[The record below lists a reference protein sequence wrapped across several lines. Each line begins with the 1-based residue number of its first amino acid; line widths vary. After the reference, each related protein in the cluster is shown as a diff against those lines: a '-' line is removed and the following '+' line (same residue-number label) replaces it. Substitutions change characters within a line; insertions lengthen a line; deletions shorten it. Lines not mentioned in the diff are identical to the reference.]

1 MIWDMVEIAASAVEN
16 IIIVDFVGKYLGYKN
31 QKIIWLKSG
40 LFFVLSMMNVIVV
53 PAVFHSEIVSAVIL
67 ILLLLGYS
75 IVFLKG
81 NLYNKVFIVFFNVL
95 IILTVNTLMLTI
107 FGWIFNADFNNL
119 AQMRNSARVML
130 LVTTKFL
137 YFICTRLIIKMKKGK
152 SYSLSGK
159 EWILVICIFLIT
171 LMIGVMMF
179 EAIWKEEYNDTVL
192 AVFAVGLILINVI
205 TYSLL
210 SRLSKENARKT
221 ELAIL
226 EIQLHEQAERM
237 NEINNMY
244 TEILHIRHDIKKC
257 VNCASVLLQQ
267 GKYSEAEKYLND
279 ISSEKLGTIKE
290 YVVLK
295 SGVISAV
302 INSKLSECR
311 RNNIL
316 IETSISDCVD
326 GFSDIDIS
334 ILLSN
339 LFDNAIEACMKLN
352 EGRFLSFHMFL
363 YMGYLRIVMKNSVD
377 SNDGGNMQLL
387 TTKSDR
393 KNHGFGI
400 KTIKEISEK
409 NNGMCDF
416 QIDGNVFIA
425 DIWIRKKINTTF

>member
-1 MIWDMVEIAASAVEN
+1 MIWDMVEVAASAVEN
-16 IIIVDFVGKYLGYKN
+16 IIIVDFIGKYLGYKN

-137 YFICTRLIIKMKKGK
+137 YFICTRLIIKLKKGK

-377 SNDGGNMQLL
+377 SSNAGNIRF
-387 TTKSDR
+387 TTKPDR

-400 KTIKEISEK
+400 KTITEISEK
-409 NNGMCDF
+409 YNGMHDF
-416 QIDGNVFIA
+416 RFVGNEFIA
-425 DIWIRKKINTTF
+425 DIWLKKK

>member
-1 MIWDMVEIAASAVEN
+1 MIWYMAETVACAVEIVL
-16 IIIVDFVGKYLGYKN
+16 IVDFLGKYLGYKDKTN
-31 QKIIWLKSG
+31 VWLKC
-40 LFFVLSMMNVIVV
+40 LIFFTLDMINLLVLSEIIQ
-53 PAVFHSEIVSAVIL
+53 SEIVSSVVL
-67 ILLLLGYS
+67 IAISLGYS
-75 IVFLKG
+75 CVFLKG
-81 NLYNKVFIVFFNVL
+81 SIFEKIFIVFFNIVM
-95 IILTVNTLMLTI
+95 ILVVNTLVLTL
-107 FGWIFNADFNNL
+107 FGGALGADLDEL
-119 AQMRNSARVML
+119 AMMKNSARVMI

-137 YFICTRLIIKMKKGK
+137 YFLCTRLMLNIKRGD
-152 SYSLSGK
+152 SYSLSSK
-159 EWILVICIFLIT
+159 EWLSVLGIFALTLLV
-171 LMIGVMMF
+171 GVMMF
-179 EAIWKEEYNDTVL
+179 EAVWKKEYNEYVL

-257 VNCASVLLQQ
+257 VNCAGVLLQQ

-290 YVVLK
+290 FVVLK

-326 GFSDIDIS
+326 YLSEMDIS

-339 LFDNAIEACMKLN
+339 LFDNAIEACMKLDT
-352 EGRFLSFHMFL
+352 GRYLSFHMFL
-363 YMGYLRIVMKNSVD
+363 HIGYLRIVMKNSID
-377 SNDGGNMQLL
+377 SSSGRNIHLL

-393 KNHGFGI
+393 KKHGFGI

-416 QIDGNVFIA
+416 RINGNVFIA
-425 DIWIRKKINTTF
+425 DIWIKKE

>member
-1 MIWDMVEIAASAVEN
+1 MQDDGKDASKTRA
-16 IIIVDFVGKYLGYKN
+16 
-31 QKIIWLKSG
+31 KSNKWSLCG
-40 LFFVLSMMNVIVV
+40 V
-53 PAVFHSEIVSAVIL
+53 AL

-377 SNDGGNMQLL
+377 SSNAGNIRF
-387 TTKSDR
+387 TTKPDR

-400 KTIKEISEK
+400 KTITEISEK
-409 NNGMCDF
+409 YNGMHDF
-416 QIDGNVFIA
+416 RFVGNEFIA
-425 DIWIRKKINTTF
+425 DIWLKKK

>member
-1 MIWDMVEIAASAVEN
+1 MIWDMVEVAASAVEN
-16 IIIVDFVGKYLGYKN
+16 IIIVDFIGKYLGYKN

-137 YFICTRLIIKMKKGK
+137 YFICTRLIIKLKKGK

-226 EIQLHEQAERM
+226 EIQLYEQAERI

-339 LFDNAIEACMKLN
+339 LFDNAIEACMKLH
-352 EGRFLSFHMFL
+352 EGRYLSFHMFL
-363 YMGYLRIVMKNSVD
+363 HMGYLRIVMKNSVD

-393 KNHGFGI
+393 KI
-400 KTIKEISEK
+400 
-409 NNGMCDF
+409 M
-416 QIDGNVFIA
+416 A
-425 DIWIRKKINTTF
+425 LA

>member
-40 LFFVLSMMNVIVV
+40 LFFVLSMMNVIIV

-81 NLYNKVFIVFFNVL
+81 NLHNKVFIVFFNVL

-377 SNDGGNMQLL
+377 SSNAGNIRF
-387 TTKSDR
+387 TTKPDR

-400 KTIKEISEK
+400 KTITEISEK
-409 NNGMCDF
+409 YNGMHDF
-416 QIDGNVFIA
+416 RFVGNEFIA
-425 DIWIRKKINTTF
+425 DIWLKKK

>member
-40 LFFVLSMMNVIVV
+40 LFFVLSMMNVIIV

-130 LVTTKFL
+130 LVITKFL

-363 YMGYLRIVMKNSVD
+363 YMGYLRIVMNNSVD
-377 SNDGGNMQLL
+377 SSNAGNIRF
-387 TTKSDR
+387 TTKPDR

-400 KTIKEISEK
+400 KTITEISEK
-409 NNGMCDF
+409 YNGMHDF
-416 QIDGNVFIA
+416 RFVGNEFIA
-425 DIWIRKKINTTF
+425 DIWLKKK

>member
-377 SNDGGNMQLL
+377 SSNAGNIRF
-387 TTKSDR
+387 TTKPDR

-400 KTIKEISEK
+400 KTITEISEK
-409 NNGMCDF
+409 YNGMHDF
-416 QIDGNVFIA
+416 RFVGNEFIA
-425 DIWIRKKINTTF
+425 DIWLKKK

>member
-40 LFFVLSMMNVIVV
+40 LFFVLSMMNVIIV

-363 YMGYLRIVMKNSVD
+363 YMGYLR
-377 SNDGGNMQLL
+377 QRR
-387 TTKSDR
+387 TKPT
-393 KNHGFGI
+393 N
-400 KTIKEISEK
+400 
-409 NNGMCDF
+409 
-416 QIDGNVFIA
+416 
-425 DIWIRKKINTTF
+425 

>member
-40 LFFVLSMMNVIVV
+40 LFFVLSMMNVIIV

-377 SNDGGNMQLL
+377 SSNAGNIRF
-387 TTKSDR
+387 TTKPDR

-400 KTIKEISEK
+400 KTITEISEK
-409 NNGMCDF
+409 YNGMHDF
-416 QIDGNVFIA
+416 RFVGNEFIA
-425 DIWIRKKINTTF
+425 DIWLKKK

>member
-1 MIWDMVEIAASAVEN
+1 
-16 IIIVDFVGKYLGYKN
+16 
-31 QKIIWLKSG
+31 
-40 LFFVLSMMNVIVV
+40 MMNVIIV

-377 SNDGGNMQLL
+377 SSNAGNIRF
-387 TTKSDR
+387 TTKPDR

-400 KTIKEISEK
+400 KTITEISEK
-409 NNGMCDF
+409 YNGMHDF
-416 QIDGNVFIA
+416 RFVGNEFIA
-425 DIWIRKKINTTF
+425 DIWLKKK

>member
-192 AVFAVGLILINVI
+192 AVFAVGLILIN
-205 TYSLL
+205 
-210 SRLSKENARKT
+210 
-221 ELAIL
+221 
-226 EIQLHEQAERM
+226 
-237 NEINNMY
+237 
-244 TEILHIRHDIKKC
+244 
-257 VNCASVLLQQ
+257 
-267 GKYSEAEKYLND
+267 G
-279 ISSEKLGTIKE
+279 
-290 YVVLK
+290 
-295 SGVISAV
+295 
-302 INSKLSECR
+302 
-311 RNNIL
+311 
-316 IETSISDCVD
+316 
-326 GFSDIDIS
+326 
-334 ILLSN
+334 N
-339 LFDNAIEACMKLN
+339 L
-352 EGRFLSFHMFL
+352 
-363 YMGYLRIVMKNSVD
+363 
-377 SNDGGNMQLL
+377 
-387 TTKSDR
+387 
-393 KNHGFGI
+393 
-400 KTIKEISEK
+400 
-409 NNGMCDF
+409 
-416 QIDGNVFIA
+416 
-425 DIWIRKKINTTF
+425 

>member
-40 LFFVLSMMNVIVV
+40 LFFVLSMMNVIIV

-363 YMGYLRIVMKNSVD
+363 YMGYLR
-377 SNDGGNMQLL
+377 QH
-387 TTKSDR
+387 R
-393 KNHGFGI
+393 
-400 KTIKEISEK
+400 TINASLP
-409 NNGMCDF
+409 
-416 QIDGNVFIA
+416 
-425 DIWIRKKINTTF
+425 

>member
-40 LFFVLSMMNVIVV
+40 LFFVLSMMNVIIV

-363 YMGYLRIVMKNSVD
+363 WKR
-377 SNDGGNMQLL
+377 
-387 TTKSDR
+387 
-393 KNHGFGI
+393 
-400 KTIKEISEK
+400 
-409 NNGMCDF
+409 
-416 QIDGNVFIA
+416 
-425 DIWIRKKINTTF
+425 

>member
-1 MIWDMVEIAASAVEN
+1 MQD
-16 IIIVDFVGKYLGYKN
+16 DGKYASKTRA
-31 QKIIWLKSG
+31 KSNKWSLCG
-40 LFFVLSMMNVIVV
+40 V
-53 PAVFHSEIVSAVIL
+53 AL

-377 SNDGGNMQLL
+377 SSNAGNIRF
-387 TTKSDR
+387 TTKPDR

-400 KTIKEISEK
+400 KTITEISEK
-409 NNGMCDF
+409 YNGMHDF
-416 QIDGNVFIA
+416 RFVGNEFIA
-425 DIWIRKKINTTF
+425 DIWLKKK

>member
-40 LFFVLSMMNVIVV
+40 LFFVLSMMNVIIV

-377 SNDGGNMQLL
+377 SSNAGNIRF
-387 TTKSDR
+387 TTKPDR

-400 KTIKEISEK
+400 KTITEISEK
-409 NNGMCDF
+409 YNGMHDF
-416 QIDGNVFIA
+416 RFVVNEFIA
-425 DIWIRKKINTTF
+425 DIWLKKK

>member
-40 LFFVLSMMNVIVV
+40 LFFVLSMMNVIIV

-119 AQMRNSARVML
+119 AQMRNSASVML

-377 SNDGGNMQLL
+377 SSNAGNIRF
-387 TTKSDR
+387 TTKPDR

-400 KTIKEISEK
+400 KTITEISEK
-409 NNGMCDF
+409 YNGMHDF
-416 QIDGNVFIA
+416 RFVGNEFIA
-425 DIWIRKKINTTF
+425 DIWLKKK

>member
-1 MIWDMVEIAASAVEN
+1 MRGVA
-16 IIIVDFVGKYLGYKN
+16 
-31 QKIIWLKSG
+31 
-40 LFFVLSMMNVIVV
+40 
-53 PAVFHSEIVSAVIL
+53 
-67 ILLLLGYS
+67 
-75 IVFLKG
+75 
-81 NLYNKVFIVFFNVL
+81 
-95 IILTVNTLMLTI
+95 
-107 FGWIFNADFNNL
+107 L

-377 SNDGGNMQLL
+377 SSNAGNIRF
-387 TTKSDR
+387 TTKPDR

-400 KTIKEISEK
+400 KTITEISEK
-409 NNGMCDF
+409 YNGMHDF
-416 QIDGNVFIA
+416 RFVGNEFIA
-425 DIWIRKKINTTF
+425 DIWLKKK

>member
-1 MIWDMVEIAASAVEN
+1 
-16 IIIVDFVGKYLGYKN
+16 
-31 QKIIWLKSG
+31 
-40 LFFVLSMMNVIVV
+40 
-53 PAVFHSEIVSAVIL
+53 
-67 ILLLLGYS
+67 
-75 IVFLKG
+75 
-81 NLYNKVFIVFFNVL
+81 
-95 IILTVNTLMLTI
+95 
-107 FGWIFNADFNNL
+107 
-119 AQMRNSARVML
+119 
-130 LVTTKFL
+130 
-137 YFICTRLIIKMKKGK
+137 
-152 SYSLSGK
+152 
-159 EWILVICIFLIT
+159 
-171 LMIGVMMF
+171 MIGVMMF

-226 EIQLHEQAERM
+226 ENQLHEQAERM

-244 TEILHIRHDIKKC
+244 SEILHIRHDIKKC
-257 VNCASVLLQQ
+257 VNCAGVLLQQ

-326 GFSDIDIS
+326 GFSDMDIS

-339 LFDNAIEACMKLN
+339 LFDNAIEACMKLHV
-352 EGRFLSFHMFL
+352 GRYLSFHMFL
-363 YMGYLRIVMKNSVD
+363 HMGYLRIVMKNSVD
-377 SNDGGNMQLL
+377 SNDSGNIHLL

-409 NNGMCDF
+409 NNGMYDF

-425 DIWIRKKINTTF
+425 DIWIRKK

>member
-40 LFFVLSMMNVIVV
+40 LFFVLSMMNVIIV

-210 SRLSKENARKT
+210 SWLSKENARKT

-377 SNDGGNMQLL
+377 SSNAGNIRF
-387 TTKSDR
+387 TTKPDR

-400 KTIKEISEK
+400 KTITEISEK
-409 NNGMCDF
+409 YNGMHDF
-416 QIDGNVFIA
+416 RFVGNEFIA
-425 DIWIRKKINTTF
+425 DIWLKKK

>member
-16 IIIVDFVGKYLGYKN
+16 IIIVDFIGKYLGYKN
-31 QKIIWLKSG
+31 ENIIWLKSC

-137 YFICTRLIIKMKKGK
+137 YFICTRLIIKLKKGK

-159 EWILVICIFLIT
+159 EWILVLCIFLIT

-326 GFSDIDIS
+326 GFSDMDIS

-339 LFDNAIEACMKLN
+339 LFDNAIEACMKLHV
-352 EGRFLSFHMFL
+352 GRYLSFHMFL
-363 YMGYLRIVMKNSVD
+363 HMGYLRIVMKNSVN
-377 SNDGGNMQLL
+377 SNDGGNIHLL

-409 NNGMCDF
+409 NNGMYDF
-416 QIDGNVFIA
+416 RIDGNVFIA
-425 DIWIRKKINTTF
+425 DIWIRKK

>member
-40 LFFVLSMMNVIVV
+40 LFFVLSMMNVIIV

-377 SNDGGNMQLL
+377 SSNAGNIRF
-387 TTKSDR
+387 TTKPDR

-400 KTIKEISEK
+400 KGNTAQSP
-409 NNGMCDF
+409 
-416 QIDGNVFIA
+416 QIRN
-425 DIWIRKKINTTF
+425 

>member
-40 LFFVLSMMNVIVV
+40 LFFVLSMMNVIIV

-302 INSKLSECR
+302 INSKLSERR

-377 SNDGGNMQLL
+377 SSNAGNIRF
-387 TTKSDR
+387 TTKPDR

-400 KTIKEISEK
+400 KTITEISEK
-409 NNGMCDF
+409 YNGMHDF
-416 QIDGNVFIA
+416 RFVGNEFIA
-425 DIWIRKKINTTF
+425 DIWLKKK

>member
-40 LFFVLSMMNVIVV
+40 LFFVLSMMNVIIV
-53 PAVFHSEIVSAVIL
+53 PAVFHSEIVSVVIL

-339 LFDNAIEACMKLN
+339 LFYNAIEACMKLN

-377 SNDGGNMQLL
+377 SSNAGNIRF
-387 TTKSDR
+387 TTKPDR

-400 KTIKEISEK
+400 KTITEISEK
-409 NNGMCDF
+409 YNGMHDF
-416 QIDGNVFIA
+416 RFVGNEFIA
-425 DIWIRKKINTTF
+425 DIWLKKK